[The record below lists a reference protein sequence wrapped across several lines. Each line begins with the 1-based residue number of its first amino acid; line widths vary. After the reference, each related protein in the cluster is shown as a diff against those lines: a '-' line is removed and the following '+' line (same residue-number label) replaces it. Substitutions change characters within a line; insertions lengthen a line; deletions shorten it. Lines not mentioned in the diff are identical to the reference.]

1 MNATIKIGKRRA
13 FRFLFEKIPIGLK
26 YDLFVSVFKI
36 VPSAHDYEYRVLKN
50 RDKIYKLL
58 LFSETFCT
66 RNDEAT
72 GTCTLYCLLFLSL
85 LFVLHN
91 THAIIDR
98 VLSKLEFDL
107 CNYFLSVKL
116 RKNLNCLKIAFV
128 TDILN
133 RIQANPL
140 KIKEH

>member
-1 MNATIKIGKRRA
+1 MN
-13 FRFLFEKIPIGLK
+13 
-26 YDLFVSVFKI
+26 I
-36 VPSAHDYEYRVLKN
+36 VYLKN

-72 GTCTLYCLLFLSL
+72 GTCTLYYLLFLSL

-116 RKNLNCLKIAFV
+116 RKNLNYLKIAFV

-133 RIQANPL
+133 RIQATPL